1 MSESLYEIPVNCD
14 FSTITNANN
23 SENDC
28 SPKLTDAFFSAY
40 SGILINA
47 PKEVQWPK
55 GVSFADNPV
64 GPWGE
69 TEGPL
74 RLMVAGL
81 IRLPYKIMG
90 LKGSFSDT
98 ILVIAVNQATGES
111 YSGRMPQP
119 DFLPEPEFINNL
131 SVRPRSEKDGDVL
144 ISDNFNFDLVHD
156 LDIPIVDATYH
167 VYATLGEY
175 KSNTLT
181 IKASV
186 EK

>member
-1 MSESLYEIPVNCD
+1 MSESLYEIPINCD

-28 SPKLTDAFFSAY
+28 SPKLTDSFFSTY

-47 PKEVQWPK
+47 PKEVLWPK

-81 IRLPYKIMG
+81 IRLPYKSMG
-90 LKGSFSDT
+90 LKGNFSDT

-119 DFLPEPEFINNL
+119 DLLPEPDFINNL
-131 SVRPRSEKDGDVL
+131 SERPRSEKDGDVL

-156 LDIPIVDATYH
+156 LGIPIMDASYH

-175 KSNTLT
+175 KSNTVT
-181 IKASV
+181 IKTSM